1 MYAVVQVSGRQE
13 KVIPGETISVE
24 KIIGEVGD
32 VISLGSPLAV
42 VDGIKLDLTSK
53 VEVKAKIVS
62 HGKGDKVRVFRK
74 LRRKRF
80 IRNKGHRQPYTELEI
95 LSW

>member
-1 MYAVVQVSGRQE
+1 
-13 KVIPGETISVE
+13 
-24 KIIGEVGD
+24 
-32 VISLGSPLAV
+32 